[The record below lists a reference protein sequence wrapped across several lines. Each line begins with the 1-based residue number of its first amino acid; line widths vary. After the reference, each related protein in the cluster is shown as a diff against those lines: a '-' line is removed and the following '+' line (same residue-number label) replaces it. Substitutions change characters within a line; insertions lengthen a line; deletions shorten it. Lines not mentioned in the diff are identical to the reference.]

1 LGAINTQEQ
10 AFQFGVNTSGAVAP
24 FVARTSVGGPFAGLT
39 PQAGQEM
46 GFFIGTGDQDNYIK
60 LVLTGNSG
68 GTVEVTSE
76 LGAVATNVATD
87 ALSMPGPDFVDLFFT
102 IDPVALTVQAAYR
115 ATTGGVAG
123 SEVPLGSPI
132 SIPASWLSDV
142 LAIGVI
148 STGGGAS
155 SPVSASWDFLG
166 FEAPS
171 TASAAVVV
179 DAGGTIH
186 NSSTFTDGSFQFTN
200 TSPDGRQIERIL
212 IDLSHAIFPDMVFD
226 PDGIAGDPAGKGFT
240 PNAGAAATGV
250 AGFSYLGPHDDGF
263 DALEILFDD
272 FDPGEFFSF
281 SIDIDPTSIRGAAQ
295 PGPAESGSVSGLEL
309 AGSIVEIGFSDGVVL
324 TSELF
329 GTPSSVIGS
338 QNTLGEAPPAMPAM
352 QVVGVGS
359 TPTVVSSAS
368 QTVRISGPV
377 GATVRLSVIEG
388 GLYLSGVPGGGFD
401 IDPFESNKAIVVNE
415 YGATIG
421 TSGTV
426 DIPVT
431 LTKTGAEGGINHLAA
446 VLVDGGGRTGPLAKR
461 VLEYDPT
468 AAALLSAELAAPRS
482 SGDVGGESQFEPAEV
497 LLVQQGDSIS
507 ASGDGVSST
516 TDGTATS
523 PVSLATRFNKLDGD
537 GRLLDLFGATSNR
550 PIAARLA
557 ADVWSSH
564 SQQHIKADNSFDLD
578 SLDGAFE
585 RLAEDDPFD
594 WIAWR

>member
-1 LGAINTQEQ
+1 
-10 AFQFGVNTSGAVAP
+10 
-24 FVARTSVGGPFAGLT
+24 
-39 PQAGQEM
+39 
-46 GFFIGTGDQDNYIK
+46 
-60 LVLTGNSG
+60 
-68 GTVEVTSE
+68 
-76 LGAVATNVATD
+76 
-87 ALSMPGPDFVDLFFT
+87 
-102 IDPVALTVQAAYR
+102 
-115 ATTGGVAG
+115 
-123 SEVPLGSPI
+123 
-132 SIPASWLSDV
+132 
-142 LAIGVI
+142 
-148 STGGGAS
+148 
-155 SPVSASWDFLG
+155 
-166 FEAPS
+166 
-171 TASAAVVV
+171 
-179 DAGGTIH
+179 
-186 NSSTFTDGSFQFTN
+186 
-200 TSPDGRQIERIL
+200 
-212 IDLSHAIFPDMVFD
+212 
-226 PDGIAGDPAGKGFT
+226 
-240 PNAGAAATGV
+240 
-250 AGFSYLGPHDDGF
+250 
-263 DALEILFDD
+263 
-272 FDPGEFFSF
+272 
-281 SIDIDPTSIRGAAQ
+281 
-295 PGPAESGSVSGLEL
+295 
-309 AGSIVEIGFSDGVVL
+309 
-324 TSELF
+324 
-329 GTPSSVIGS
+329 
-338 QNTLGEAPPAMPAM
+338 MPAM